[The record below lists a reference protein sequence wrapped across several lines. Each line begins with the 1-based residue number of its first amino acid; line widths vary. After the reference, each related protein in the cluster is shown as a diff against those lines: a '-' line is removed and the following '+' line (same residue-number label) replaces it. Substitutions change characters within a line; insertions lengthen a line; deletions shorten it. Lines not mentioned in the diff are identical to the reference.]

1 MLFVSVQRHVVRLMS
16 AIHLSEHFEGDASVG
31 LRPTNV
37 HKDEQEDLSS
47 APGKIFWKIKII
59 NSFLKRDVSQRTI
72 GSQRQWVPGSGREGG
87 LYMQT
92 NNSAESLIKTAHIN
106 SNTSTPCHCALN
118 HI

>member
-47 APGKIFWKIKII
+47 APGKIFWKIKIVR
-59 NSFLKRDVSQRTI
+59 SFGKCDVSQRTI
-72 GSQRQWVPGSGREGG
+72 GGQRQWVPGGHRECT
-87 LYMQT
+87 LCVQT
-92 NNSAESLIKTAHIN
+92 NNSVESLPKL
-106 SNTSTPCHCALN
+106 PQ
-118 HI
+118 